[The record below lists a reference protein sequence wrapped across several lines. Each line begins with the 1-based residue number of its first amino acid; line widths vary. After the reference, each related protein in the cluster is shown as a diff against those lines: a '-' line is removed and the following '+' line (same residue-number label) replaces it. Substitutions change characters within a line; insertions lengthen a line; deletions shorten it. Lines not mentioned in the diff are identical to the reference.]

1 MDNIY
6 IKVLNLMMLNL
17 LILLYRNLY
26 TNNLNYNIAV
36 IYEFLLR
43 KRRKYCNV
51 TSSRMLLMMMMMI
64 KKKMRRRKMRKLM
77 MMRKYRV
84 DSLDLRDKKM
94 LELLLMI
101 AEIMCIEV

>member
-51 TSSRMLLMMMMMI
+51 TSSRMLLMMMMI
-64 KKKMRRRKMRKLM
+64 KKKMRKLM

>member
-64 KKKMRRRKMRKLM
+64 MIKKMRKLM